1 MILTDDKHDLG
12 KKVQLIITCLFLS
25 AALIGLYFTNRV
37 NFLLFHSLAEVFSI
51 VVAFSIFVIAWNSKR
66 YIRNPYLLFVG
77 IACLFVALLDLLHAL
92 AYKGMP
98 IFPEPHDYATE
109 LWIAARYMESITL
122 LLAFIF
128 LRDERVPRV
137 NRVFTVYTLI
147 TGIII
152 AVIFYWKIFPIC
164 FVDGSGLTPF
174 KKISEYIICAIL
186 LAAIFFL
193 RKNKEKFESKIF
205 RCLLLSIFCTIISE
219 LAFTFYISSYDV
231 SNLIGHYFK
240 IFSYLLIYQA
250 IIKTGIERPFT
261 LIFRDLDRANRELSR
276 QTAELEATNK
286 QVENDKRMLSAVMQA
301 LPTGVAITDISGGT
315 VLTNKVY
322 ETLWGGAL
330 PETSSVDDY
339 HHYRAWWTD
348 TDKPVAKEEWA
359 SAIAVR
365 EERDAIG
372 QMMRI
377 ERFDGSEAY
386 IINSACPVYDADGNI
401 SGSAVAIQDITD
413 LKQAE
418 NALFESEQQ
427 LRLFI
432 EHAPAA
438 LAMFDRNMCYQ
449 SVSRRWLNDY
459 GLGDRDLT
467 GISIYDASDIPER
480 WREAHNR
487 ALAGEVLGMEEDYYE
502 LPEGPV
508 VWLRWEIRPWYG
520 KSGEIGGIVI
530 FTEDITPRKQAEE
543 QLKIL
548 NEELERRVE
557 QRTHELQETQL
568 QYLHAEKLS
577 AIGKLSA
584 SIAHEFNNPLQ
595 GILTILKGLKRR
607 AILEEE
613 DKELLDLAISE
624 NERMKNLIR
633 SLQDFNRPSS
643 GKRTTMDIHAAIDS
657 LLLLYKSD
665 FKHKGISLSLNYA
678 EELPLIPAV
687 PDQIKQV
694 LLNLITNAADASA
707 QNGGEIAITTRQVD
721 DRVAIAIQDFGTG
734 IEPENIDLIFQ
745 PFYTTKSS
753 TMGTGLGLSIC
764 QSIIQKHQGEIRV
777 ESRPGEGSTFT
788 VLLPLF
794 ETDKP

>member
-1 MILTDDKHDLG
+1 MIFADDKHDLG
-12 KKVQLIITCLFLS
+12 KKIQLIITCLFIS
-25 AALIGLYFTNRV
+25 AALIGLYFTNRA

-77 IACLFVALLDLLHAL
+77 IAYLFVALLDLLHAL

-98 IFPEPHDYATE
+98 IFTGRHDYTTQ
-109 LWIAARYMESITL
+109 LWIAARYLESITL

-128 LRDERVPRV
+128 LRDERVPHA

-152 AVIFYWKIFPIC
+152 AGIFYWKIFPIC
-164 FVDGSGLTPF
+164 FVEGSGLTPF
-174 KKISEYIICAIL
+174 KKISECIICAIL
-186 LAAIFFL
+186 LAAIFVL
-193 RKNKEKFESKIF
+193 RKNREKFENKIF

-219 LAFTFYISSYDV
+219 LAFTFYISSYGV

-301 LPTGVAITDISGGT
+301 LPTGVAITNSSGGT

-359 SAIAVR
+359 SAIA
-365 EERDAIG
+365 
-372 QMMRI
+372 
-377 ERFDGSEAY
+377 
-386 IINSACPVYDADGNI
+386 
-401 SGSAVAIQDITD
+401 
-413 LKQAE
+413 
-418 NALFESEQQ
+418 
-427 LRLFI
+427 
-432 EHAPAA
+432 
-438 LAMFDRNMCYQ
+438 
-449 SVSRRWLNDY
+449 
-459 GLGDRDLT
+459 
-467 GISIYDASDIPER
+467 
-480 WREAHNR
+480 
-487 ALAGEVLGMEEDYYE
+487 EVVGMEEDYYQ

-508 VWLRWEIRPWYG
+508 FWLRWEIRPWYG
-520 KSGEIGGIVI
+520 KSGAIGGIVI

-557 QRTHELQETQL
+557 QRTRELHETQR

-613 DKELLDLAISE
+613 DKELLDLAVRE
-624 NERMKNLIR
+624 NERMRNLIR

-643 GKRTTMDIHAAIDS
+643 GKKTAMDIHAAIDS
-657 LLLLYKSD
+657 LLLLYKID
-665 FKHKGISLSLNYA
+665 FKRKGISPSLNYA

-687 PDQIKQV
+687 SDQIKQV

-721 DRVAIAIQDFGTG
+721 DRVAVAIQDFGTG

-764 QSIIQKHQGEIRV
+764 QGIIQKHQGEIRV

>member
-1 MILTDDKHDLG
+1 MILTDDKQDLG
-12 KKVQLIITCLFLS
+12 KKIQLIITCLFLS
-25 AALIGLYFTNRV
+25 AALIGLYFTTWV

-77 IACLFVALLDLLHAL
+77 IAYLFVALLDLLHAL

-98 IFPEPHDYATE
+98 IFTGPHDYATE

-128 LRDERVPRV
+128 LRDERVPRA
-137 NRVFTVYTLI
+137 NRVFTVYTVI

-152 AVIFYWKIFPIC
+152 AGIFYWKIFPIC
-164 FVDGSGLTPF
+164 FVEGSGLTPF
-174 KKISEYIICAIL
+174 KKISEYLICAIL
-186 LAAIFFL
+186 FAAIFFL
-193 RKNKEKFESKIF
+193 QKNREKFESKIF
-205 RCLLLSIFCTIISE
+205 QCLLLSIICTIISE
-219 LAFTFYISSYDV
+219 LAFTFYISKYGF

-240 IFSYLLIYQA
+240 IFSYLLIYEA
-250 IIKTGIERPFT
+250 IIKTGIERPYT

-286 QVENDKRMLSAVMQA
+286 QVENDKRLLSAVMQA
-301 LPTGVAITDISGGT
+301 LPTGVAITDSSGGT
-315 VLTNKVY
+315 ILTNKVY
-322 ETLWGGAL
+322 ETIWGGAP
-330 PETSSVDDY
+330 PEIASVDDY
-339 HHYRAWWTD
+339 HQCRAWWTD

-365 EERDAIG
+365 EERDTIG

-386 IINSACPVYDADGNI
+386 VVNSACPVYDADGNI
-401 SGSAVAIQDITD
+401 SGSAVAVQDITD

-418 NALFESEQQ
+418 NSLFESEQR

-438 LAMFDRNMCYQ
+438 LAMFDRNMCYL
-449 SVSRRWLNDY
+449 SASRRWSSDY

-467 GISIYDASDIPER
+467 GIPIFDVYDIPER
-480 WREAHNR
+480 WREAHRR
-487 ALAGEVLGMEEDYYE
+487 ALAGEILGMEEDYYE
-502 LPEGPV
+502 LPEGSV
-508 VWLRWEIRPWYG
+508 LWLRWEIRPWYG

-530 FTEDITPRKQAEE
+530 FTEDITFRKQAEE
-543 QLKIL
+543 KLRIL
-548 NEELERRVE
+548 NEELEQRVE
-557 QRTHELQETQL
+557 QRTRELQETQL

-607 AILEEE
+607 AVLEEE

-633 SLQDFNRPSS
+633 GLQDFNRPSS
-643 GKRTTMDIHAAIDS
+643 GKTTAMDIHAAIDS

-665 FKHKGISLSLNYA
+665 FKRKGISTSLNYA

-687 PDQIKQV
+687 SDQVKQV
-694 LLNLITNAADASA
+694 LLNLINNAADASA
-707 QNGGEIAITTRQVD
+707 QNGGEIAITTRQID
-721 DRVAIAIQDFGTG
+721 DRVAVAIQDFGIG

-764 QSIIQKHQGEIRV
+764 HGIIQKHRGEIQV
-777 ESRPGEGSTFT
+777 ESRPGEGSTFR
-788 VLLPLF
+788 VLLPIF
-794 ETDKP
+794 ETDNS